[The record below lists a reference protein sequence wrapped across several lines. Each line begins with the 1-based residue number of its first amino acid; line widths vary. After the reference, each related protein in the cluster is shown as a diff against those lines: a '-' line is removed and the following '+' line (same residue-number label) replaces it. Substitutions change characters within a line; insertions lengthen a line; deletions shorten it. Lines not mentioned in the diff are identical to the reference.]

1 MCFDEINQ
9 EFQICDV
16 IKLIPQFSSNFV
28 DVSLAILKIVLK
40 WNQNLVLPQWDI
52 PRNFQGHGSLVKMI
66 ISKKFERFAQAQLRV
81 TAAQVLD
88 MVLNLKP
95 V

>member
-9 EFQICDV
+9 EFQIYDV

-40 WNQNLVLPQWDI
+40 WNQNLVLPQ
-52 PRNFQGHGSLVKMI
+52 
-66 ISKKFERFAQAQLRV
+66 
-81 TAAQVLD
+81 
-88 MVLNLKP
+88 
-95 V
+95 

>member
-28 DVSLAILKIVLK
+28 DVSQAILKIVLK
-40 WNQNLVLPQWDI
+40 WNQNLVLPQ
-52 PRNFQGHGSLVKMI
+52 
-66 ISKKFERFAQAQLRV
+66 
-81 TAAQVLD
+81 
-88 MVLNLKP
+88 
-95 V
+95 